1 MATALWAAGPSA
13 PAAAQQTALFQ
24 PPPGCTTYL
33 TVQMRG
39 CLVSNHFRCTA
50 DAPGLH
56 RLALADGGGLFAVNL
71 LDAEFQ
77 WLGNFFPQIGRS
89 ETLVQPATDPA
100 SFTTLIRSGR
110 DDYSF
115 EMRGSDG
122 TLESFTGYDALTGSS
137 VVIDGETLQS
147 TEFAYRRTDGTTGDA
162 TDISGQQFVSA
173 RFGLFF
179 SGVDRTR
186 GPDGTVTTSNLA
198 PRRFSEPGE
207 PGFQA
212 AEPIFD
218 CNTVLSA
225 APLPQL
231 PITPAAYLPR
241 RADQGESR

>member
-1 MATALWAAGPSA
+1 MPSA
-13 PAAAQQTALFQ
+13 PASAQQTALFE

-39 CLVSNHFRCTA
+39 CLVSNHFRCDA

-56 RLALADGGGLFAVNL
+56 RLALADGNGLFAVNL
-71 LDAEFQ
+71 FDAEFQ
-77 WLGNFFPQIGRS
+77 WLENFFPQIGRS
-89 ETLVQPATDPA
+89 ETLVQPAADPA
-100 SFTTLIRSGR
+100 SFSTLIGSGR

-122 TLESFTGYDALTGSS
+122 VQENFTGYDALTGTS

-147 TEFAYRRTDGTTGDA
+147 TEFAYRRTESTTGDA
-162 TDISGQQFVSA
+162 TEISGQQFVSA

-179 SGVDRTR
+179 SGIDRTR
-186 GPDGTVTTSNLA
+186 GPDGTVTTSNLT

-212 AEPIFD
+212 ADPIFD
-218 CNTVLSA
+218 CDTVLSA
-225 APLPQL
+225 GPDATVPVH
-231 PITPAAYLPR
+231 AAYLPR